1 MKREQILETIRMLAH
16 SQGFYGRLYNHLM
29 EMQEYDED
37 SYEDTMTFLESQNLK
52 DAVDLVMML
61 EG

>member
-16 SQGFYGRLYNHLM
+16 SQGFYGRLYNNLM
-29 EMQEYDED
+29 EMDED